1 MDHNGGPG
9 QVGGLVYLGQP
20 GQSVVAMDH
29 NGGPGQVGGLHL
41 VHHAGTQAS
50 TTHAAFFHLLQT
62 HKETVSKDHQGVFFS
77 MHLKKNNVL
86 KTANDSTVLTA
97 LLLLYFT

>member
-20 GQSVVAMDH
+20 GQGVVAMDH

-41 VHHAGTQAS
+41 VHHAGAQAS
-50 TTHAAFFHLLQT
+50 TTHGQSST
-62 HKETVSKDHQGVFFS
+62 YYKETASKELVHFLFIVF
-77 MHLKKNNVL
+77 KNYI
-86 KTANDSTVLTA
+86 TSRG
-97 LLLLYFT
+97 LLMIQPF